1 MEKNGKRSL
10 VSIVKYEIIL
20 WALWLLRSIPGQIG
34 CYVRRSFFNIG
45 KKVNIWENVIIDFPS
60 RLVVGDNTSINRNCI
75 LNCGGGIEIGK
86 NVLIGPN
93 VVIYSQ
99 NHNFSDKSKLINNQG
114 YSYSKVVIEDNVWIG
129 SGATILPGSYIE
141 NGAVIGAGTIVSRKV
156 EANTVNYDKRLR
168 VVKKIS

>member
-10 VSIVKYEIIL
+10 VAIVKYEIIL
-20 WALWLLRSIPGQIG
+20 WALWVLRNIPGQLG
-34 CYVRRSFFNIG
+34 CYVRRAFFNTG
-45 KKVNIWENVIIDFPS
+45 EKVNIWENVIIDFPS

-99 NHNFSDKSKLINNQG
+99 NHNFSDKSKPIKDQG
-114 YSYSKVVIEDNVWIG
+114 YSYNKVVIEDNVWIG
-129 SGATILPGSYIE
+129 SGTTILPGAYIKK
-141 NGAVIGAGTIVSRKV
+141 GSVIGASSVFGGKS
-156 EANTVNYDKRLR
+156 DKHGIYYGDKAKRR
-168 VVKKIS
+168 NHY

>member
-1 MEKNGKRSL
+1 MEKNGKRS
-10 VSIVKYEIIL
+10 VVTTVKYEIIL
-20 WALWLLRSIPGQIG
+20 WALWLLRSIPGQLG
-34 CYVRRSFFNIG
+34 CYVRRPFFNIG

-99 NHNFSDKSKLINNQG
+99 NHNFSDKSKPIKDQG

-129 SGATILPGSYIE
+129 SGTTILPGAYIE
-141 NGAVIGAGTIVSRKV
+141 KGSVIGASSVFGGKAGKYGI
-156 EANTVNYDKRLR
+156 YYGDKAKRR
-168 VVKKIS
+168 NHY